1 MPRLEYVLAGL
12 KREEAHTGARPKP
25 RLPITAEVLKR
36 MKQVWLSPPVKADD
50 RMLWA
55 AACTGFFGFL
65 RAGEF
70 TVPSKQA
77 YDPEVHL
84 NLADM
89 AIDSHEHPSLIRLL
103 IKQSKT
109 DPFREGVEVFLGAS
123 KGEICP
129 VRALVDYLSVRPA
142 TPGPLFVFD
151 SGSPLTRAALVANLH
166 EALQQVGL
174 NHREYNGH
182 SFRIGAATTAAQR
195 GLEDSLIQTLGRWKS
210 EAYKTYIKLP
220 RSQLAVVSQTLAS

>member
-1 MPRLEYVLAGL
+1 
-12 KREEAHTGARPKP
+12 
-25 RLPITAEVLKR
+25 
-36 MKQVWLSPPVKADD
+36 MKQVWLSPLVKADD